1 MAKFKNGR
9 NSILD
14 CPSGKVGPVIFY
26 EWRGIGCVRKMPEC
40 YHDARTDA
48 QLKNR
53 CKMGTL
59 MKFESTLTGALQNG
73 FKHVADNT
81 SEVNEATRI
90 NFRTAMVTEGTSARM
105 EYSQTYLSW
114 GPLPGMIGLQWMTLN
129 GRVLTRWESAACFDP
144 RDKVCMALFN
154 EDKGL
159 ATWNLNCGTR
169 GDLGCGM
176 DVPEEWSGDKVHC
189 WIWVNGDGR
198 NSISQYLGEFRI
210 ENLEFKVGAGAGEEF
225 KTENSEFRVG
235 AGAGFEA
242 STGDSVTTWSALK
255 CYLGATRPAVGLG
268 PNGAFEGVKL
278 GVEGW
283 FLPPGK

>member
-40 YHDARTDA
+40 YHDARTDV
-48 QLKNR
+48 QLQNR
-53 CKMGTL
+53 SKMEVL
-59 MKFESTLTGALQNG
+59 MRFESRLTGALQNG
-73 FKHVADNT
+73 FKYVADNT

-90 NFRTAMVTEGTSARM
+90 NFRTAMQTEGTLARM
-105 EYSQTYLSW
+105 EYSQAYLSW
-114 GPLPGMIGLQWMTLN
+114 GALPGLNGLQWMTLN
-129 GRVLTRWESAACFDP
+129 GRVLTRWESAACFDS

-159 ATWNLNCGTR
+159 AAWNLDCGTR

-176 DVPEEWSGDKVHC
+176 DVPAEWQGDRVHC

-198 NSISQYLGEFRI
+198 NSMSQYLGEFRI
-210 ENLEFKVGAGAGEEF
+210 ENSGEF
-225 KTENSEFRVG
+225 KTENLKFRVG

-242 STGDSVTTWSALK
+242 STGGSVTTWSAPK

-268 PNGAFEGVKL
+268 LNGAFDGANL
-278 GVEGW
+278 RVEGQDS
-283 FLPPGK
+283 PPGDEF